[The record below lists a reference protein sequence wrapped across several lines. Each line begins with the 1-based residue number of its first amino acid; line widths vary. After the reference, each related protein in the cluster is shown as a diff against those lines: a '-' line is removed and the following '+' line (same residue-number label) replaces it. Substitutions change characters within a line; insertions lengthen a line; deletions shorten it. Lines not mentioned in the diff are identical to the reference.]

1 MEDNCLFKF
10 LVSVSVLLIF
20 TIGAFL
26 VITQESQD
34 VDAIER
40 NKPIEPVQTT
50 AYNLQEQI
58 IEIEEEPEKILFRV
72 TAYCSCKKCCG
83 KWADNRPVDENGNQ
97 IVCGASGAVLESRFS
112 CASPLEF
119 GTQIELNGIG
129 LVEVQ
134 DRTSNW
140 IVNKY
145 GNNVIDIYMD
155 DHEKAKI
162 FGVRYVEGVIK

>member
-40 NKPIEPVQTT
+40 NEPIEPVQTT
-50 AYNLQEQI
+50 AYNLQEQT

-72 TAYCSCKKCCG
+72 TAYCSCKK
-83 KWADNRPVDENGNQ
+83 
-97 IVCGASGAVLESRFS
+97 
-112 CASPLEF
+112 
-119 GTQIELNGIG
+119 
-129 LVEVQ
+129 
-134 DRTSNW
+134 
-140 IVNKY
+140 
-145 GNNVIDIYMD
+145 
-155 DHEKAKI
+155 
-162 FGVRYVEGVIK
+162 